1 MSINLVI
8 DEEKFGTDEFG
19 RHTANYT
26 NLVFSTISL
35 DVCEKIKDLIWEN
48 DEYESLVIYS
58 AENGNEFEVYGE
70 LIKQVVDL
78 AKAEVNGKLDDD
90 KQYRI
95 EFDY

>member
-1 MSINLVI
+1 MEINLVI

-26 NLVFSTISL
+26 NLVFQVISL
-35 DVCEKIKDLIWEN
+35 DTCEKIKNLIREN
-48 DEYESLVIYS
+48 EEDESLIIYS
-58 AENGNEFEVYGE
+58 SEDSKEFEVYGE
-70 LIKQVVDL
+70 LLNQVVNL
-78 AKAEVNGKLDDD
+78 AKVKISGELDDD